1 LGIAQRKITVSRG
14 HIPTNRHPRKA
25 LPKAPKTLGDHI
37 QVKRFEK
44 GLTRSK
50 LARMLEVPR
59 ELVTNWEHDLGR
71 PTAGEWQALADVLC
85 LEPASFSLKSNI

>member
-1 LGIAQRKITVSRG
+1 LGIAQRTIRVSRR

-25 LPKAPKTLGDHI
+25 LPQAPKTLGDHI

-50 LARMLEVPR
+50 LARMLEVPA
-59 ELVTNWEHDLGR
+59 ELVTNWERDLKTPNDGQ
-71 PTAGEWQALADVLC
+71 WQALAEVLR
-85 LEPASFSLKSNI
+85 LEPGFSTERPNS